1 MISVITI
8 TYNNYEDLKK
18 TIDSIEGIPDIESIV
33 INGGNCERTKL
44 FLSQIKAQ
52 SISEQDRG
60 ISDAFNK
67 GLQRVKGDAVLF
79 LNSGDV
85 LKEKGYLA
93 KAKDE
98 LDRNPEISFVH
109 GNIIFGDSLCGAML
123 MKPALCSLGRGMPYY
138 HQTMVVRKSVFEK
151 IGAFR
156 LDYKFTMDFEFVCRM
171 HRAGFKGYYW
181 NESPVVIMDGSGV
194 AVKREY
200 ESIMEGL
207 RGLREN
213 KLLNAENCAGFLTR
227 YSFYIARAL
236 MIKLGLSGHLAK
248 LKKIKHKKRALK

>member
-8 TYNNYEDLKK
+8 TYNNFEDLKK
-18 TIDSIEGIPDIESIV
+18 TLDSIEGIPDIESIV
-33 INGGNCERTKL
+33 INGGDCERTKL
-44 FLSQIKAQ
+44 LLSQIKAQ

-67 GLQRVKGDAVLF
+67 GLQKVKGDAVVF

-85 LKEKGYLA
+85 LKEKGYFA
-93 KAKDE
+93 KTRDILDE
-98 LDRNPEISFVH
+98 NQEISFVH
-109 GNIIFGDSLCGAML
+109 GDIIFSDSLCGEML

-138 HQTMVVRKSVFEK
+138 HQTMVVRKSVFDKVGE
-151 IGAFR
+151 FC

-171 HRAGFKGYYW
+171 HKAGFKGYYW
-181 NESPVVIMDGSGV
+181 SESPIVIMDGSGV

-213 KLLNAENCAGFLTR
+213 KLLNAENCVGFFTR
-227 YSFYIARAL
+227 YGFYAARAL
-236 MIKLGLSGHLAK
+236 MIRLGLSGHLAR
-248 LKKIKHKKRALK
+248 LKIIKHKKRALK